1 MVTIEA
7 GDCTQSGNNTAEA
20 TWAVANPAAATGDL
34 LIFLIAWDDSVSTTD
49 VAEPAGP
56 NGETLTEMNATPI
69 RSAVAGGIS
78 IRMKAW
84 YCKATGTWS
93 AGTVTFTPT
102 ATEQWTATVIKVL
115 AGEFDPTTPIG
126 AIGTL
131 EGTGET
137 DTAALSPAFSAGASD
152 GGGTLVWFPGVNS
165 DTLVTLDAGWSAIA
179 NQDLGAVA
187 HGVAVRN
194 TAVTNA
200 ESIAQASWSIDSDSW
215 ASIAFVVRESGTG
228 TTINPGKATLTLS
241 GLAPTTSAFNSVRIR
256 EVLVNASGQAVGNAS
271 SITLLVWYSGIFR
284 GAPDVSLN
292 GMTTDANGTTSWSI
306 ATGTLAYLDPV
317 AYIAQNSIS
326 YSHYAA
332 GRMVPSYE

>member
-20 TWAVANPAAATGDL
+20 TWAVANPAAVVGDL
-34 LIFLIAWDDSVSTTD
+34 LIFLIAWDDSVTVTD
-49 VAEPAGP
+49 VTEPAGP

-69 RSAVAGGIS
+69 RAANAGGVA
-78 IRMKAW
+78 IRLKAW
-84 YCKATGTWS
+84 YCKATGSWS
-93 AGTVTFTPT
+93 AGTVTFTPS

-115 AGEFDPTTPIG
+115 AGEFDATTPIG

-131 EGTGET
+131 EGTGEA
-137 DTAALSPAFSAGASD
+137 DTAVLSPAFSAGASD

-165 DTLVTLDAGWSAIA
+165 DTLVTLDSGWTAIV

-187 HGVAVRN
+187 HGVAVRD
-194 TAVTNA
+194 TGVTNA
-200 ESIAQASWSIDSDSW
+200 ESIAQASWSIDSDAW
-215 ASIAFVVRESGTG
+215 GSIAFVVRESGTG